1 MSFLL
6 VLLGLVTAA
15 AGAGMI
21 IFGIPINEFGLG
33 NTLIMAGVVA
43 VTGGFVIL
51 ALAAVVSQVAHLG
64 EDLADLAMR
73 RVPSAP
79 VTPSAPD
86 MAAAPRGPR
95 PRPYVPPVPSAAPEA
110 ATTVAE
116 PSSRPSGAVEEEAK
130 SVVSAAAIDRLR
142 ASLPRVERAPLPD
155 ARPAEPSGG
164 EEGEPARTGKDEAEE
179 TPATPDGTPVAE
191 PGTPAVAGGAAD
203 DDVSV
208 AAGTEREGAEPPAE
222 AAKSSPPSLRPAPTV
237 ERPAAPVR
245 TAQSRFDF
253 PWRSTRPRADDAP
266 AMPAAPPPAA
276 KPAAPSPAASAEAV
290 PAAPAVLK
298 SGVVDGMA
306 YTLFTDGSIEAKLPE
321 GTMRFA
327 TIAELR
333 TYLEGQ
339 DGRGNG
345 GASA

>member
-86 MAAAPRGPR
+86 MAAASRGPR
-95 PRPYVPPVPSAAPEA
+95 PRPYVPPAPSAAPEA
-110 ATTVAE
+110 VAAVAE
-116 PSSRPSGAVEEEAK
+116 PSSRPSGPTEEEAK

-155 ARPAEPSGG
+155 ARPAKPSGG

-179 TPATPDGTPVAE
+179 TSATPAGTPVSD
-191 PGTPAVAGGAAD
+191 PATTAAGDAAA

-208 AAGTEREGAEPPAE
+208 AAGMERAGAEPPAE
-222 AAKSSPPSLRPAPTV
+222 APKSSPPSHRPDPTT
-237 ERPAAPVR
+237 ERPAAPAR

-266 AMPAAPPPAA
+266 ATPAAPPPAA
-276 KPAAPSPAASAEAV
+276 KPAAPSLAATAETPA
-290 PAAPAVLK
+290 AAPAVLK

-339 DGRGNG
+339 DSQGNG